1 MKQHIIGYFRKHYKE
16 NISLLLILAMVLSFV
31 PGVYAQE
38 KESEMV
44 EETIVETVSET
55 APETTSETIPETV
68 PETTSETTSETDQES
83 TPEADIGGTSETVT
97 DDAPDSIGEETFAQ
111 QLLLLPTLKEVFD
124 AMMADKEAV
133 YALTVEEIAELKVY
147 TQFLYDG
154 TAGRDCDHCAQWLPA
169 SFEWCRELSVAA
181 S

>member
-55 APETTSETIPETV
+55 APETTSET
-68 PETTSETTSETDQES
+68 TSETDQGS
-83 TPEADIGGTSETVT
+83 TPESDIGETSETVT

-133 YALTVEEIAELKVY
+133 YALNVEEIAELKVY
-147 TQFLYDG
+147 TQSLYDG
-154 TAGRDCDHCAQWLPA
+154 IAEPTQDDTEIGRAH
-169 SFEWCRELSVAA
+169 V
-181 S
+181 

>member
-44 EETIVETVSET
+44 EETIVETISET
-55 APETTSETIPETV
+55 APVTILETIPETTPETI
-68 PETTSETTSETDQES
+68 PETTPETTPVKKPGILFGSTVANSSAFRNNQE
-83 TPEADIGGTSETVT
+83 DIFV
-97 DDAPDSIGEETFAQ
+97 Q

-124 AMMADKEAV
+124 AMMANAEAV
-133 YALTVEEIAELKVY
+133 YAMTE
-147 TQFLYDG
+147 
-154 TAGRDCDHCAQWLPA
+154 
-169 SFEWCRELSVAA
+169 
-181 S
+181 

>member
-44 EETIVETVSET
+44 EDTIVETVSET

-68 PETTSETTSETDQES
+68 PETTSETDQES
-83 TPEADIGGTSETVT
+83 TPESDIGETSETVT
-97 DDAPDSIGEETFAQ
+97 DDAPDSIGEETFDGNAAQ
-111 QLLLLPTLKEVFD
+111 TNLTAALKEQANITLGNFEAFKKTLLPVL
-124 AMMADKEAV
+124 
-133 YALTVEEIAELKVY
+133 EEQARCLQLIMQE
-147 TQFLYDG
+147 
-154 TAGRDCDHCAQWLPA
+154 
-169 SFEWCRELSVAA
+169 
-181 S
+181 